1 MYNEEEEEEEEE
13 EKICMDG
20 GLIEGYR
27 DVGQEEWDT
36 NGKQGDAE
44 EY

>member
-1 MYNEEEEEEEEE
+1 MMYNEEEEEEEEEE

-27 DVGQEEWDT
+27 DVG
-36 NGKQGDAE
+36 
-44 EY
+44 

>member
-1 MYNEEEEEEEEE
+1 MYNEEEEEEEEEE

-27 DVGQEEWDT
+27 DVG
-36 NGKQGDAE
+36 
-44 EY
+44 